1 MQKIAQAA
9 GVDAFGE
16 VESLSFIFNADLGDR
31 KFVRSWTW
39 LPKTDEV
46 ILHGETDAE
55 NTTYK
60 RGELEPDGAGKLAE
74 IDSQFVN
81 DLYWLIFPMQVA
93 WDSSVTIEALPDE
106 AASVFPSAFAGLRV
120 RYPEGGGYTPGDVY
134 DLFYDADYRVTNW
147 VFRKGGSAEPTRAN
161 EWKDYEKFGPLNIS
175 LNRTSPDGSIRI
187 WFEGVAVKTAE

>member
-1 MQKIAQAA
+1 M
-9 GVDAFGE
+9 
-16 VESLSFIFNADLGDR
+16 
-31 KFVRSWTW
+31 
-39 LPKTDEV
+39 
-46 ILHGETDAE
+46 
-55 NTTYK
+55 
-60 RGELEPDGAGKLAE
+60 
-74 IDSQFVN
+74 
-81 DLYWLIFPMQVA
+81 
-93 WDSSVTIEALPDE
+93 
-106 AASVFPSAFAGLRV
+106 

>member
-1 MQKIAQAA
+1 MLSVKS
-9 GVDAFGE
+9 
-16 VESLSFIFNADLGDR
+16 ESLSFIFNADLGDR

-106 AASVFPSAFAGLRV
+106 AASVFPECLCRAARAL
-120 RYPEGGGYTPGDVY
+120 PGG
-134 DLFYDADYRVTNW
+134 R
-147 VFRKGGSAEPTRAN
+147 
-161 EWKDYEKFGPLNIS
+161 
-175 LNRTSPDGSIRI
+175 RI
-187 WFEGVAVKTAE
+187 HSW